1 VQVWELKKDHTL
13 ERKYTRK
20 FLGEESKVNVM
31 GVAKVETNESA
42 YNVYV
47 FYTIPSE
54 QNRYKMLNVM
64 MDSET
69 IEPYVY
75 YFESPRIANGKPIT
89 GMTKHFNYNTNDWF
103 VFGGAST
110 FLEVDAKKRV
120 FLDWTGQKKT
130 FGFI

>member
-64 MDSET
+64 MDS
-69 IEPYVY
+69 
-75 YFESPRIANGKPIT
+75 
-89 GMTKHFNYNTNDWF
+89 
-103 VFGGAST
+103 
-110 FLEVDAKKRV
+110 
-120 FLDWTGQKKT
+120 
-130 FGFI
+130 